1 MKIFPVTRF
10 GTFGSDPLDMM
21 STFDKMFEN
30 YFNTHPVTGD
40 VAPSGTSIT
49 TVPRANVV
57 KKDNGYV
64 IELAAP
70 GFSRD
75 EFHIDVESNTLSIS
89 VNTED
94 TQSYKDSLQMRE
106 YRYQNFSR
114 SWTLPEG
121 ANIEGIGASYD
132 AGILYI
138 SIPVEGIKESK
149 RIIAVD

>member
-10 GTFGSDPLDMM
+10 GTELPSPFDMV
-21 STFDKMFEN
+21 STFDKMFDT
-30 YFNTHPVTGD
+30 YFNTHPVTGEIS
-40 VAPSGTSIT
+40 PNGNSIT

-57 KKDNGYV
+57 KKDSGYV

-75 EFHIDVESNTLSIS
+75 EFHIDVESNTLSIA

-121 ANIEGIGASYD
+121 ANIERISASYE
-132 AGILYI
+132 AGILYVA
-138 SIPVEGIKESK
+138 IPVEGVKDAK
-149 RIIAVD
+149 RIIAVE